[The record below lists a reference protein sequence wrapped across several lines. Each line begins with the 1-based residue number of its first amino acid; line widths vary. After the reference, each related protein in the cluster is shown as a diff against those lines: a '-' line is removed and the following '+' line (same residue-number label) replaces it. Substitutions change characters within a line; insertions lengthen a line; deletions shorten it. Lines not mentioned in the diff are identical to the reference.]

1 MDRFETALE
10 FTLRWEG
17 GYVDDPADPGGATNQ
32 GVTARVYNRFRAK
45 RGLPMRPV
53 SQIGPTEVRAIYLE
67 DYWHRG
73 FCDRLPPPVDVV
85 HFDNTV
91 NLGRPVQLL
100 QAVAGV
106 QIDGILGDVT
116 LRAVWEHAPHELA
129 ESLCWARMGYHV
141 FSLSR
146 PKNVRFIHGWLNR
159 TRALL
164 ALVKGGGGE

>member
-1 MDRFETALE
+1 MDRFEIALE

-17 GYVDDPADPGGATNQ
+17 GFVNDPADPGGATNQ
-32 GVTARVYNRFRAK
+32 GITQRVYNRYRAK
-45 RGLPMRPV
+45 RNLPQRSV
-53 SQIGPTEVRAIYLE
+53 AQIGPAEVREIYLS
-67 DYWHRG
+67 DYWQRG
-73 FCDRLPPPVDVV
+73 LCDRLPLPVDLV

-106 QIDGILGDVT
+106 TVDGILGVVT
-116 LRAVWEHAPHELA
+116 LKAVREYAPRELA
-129 ESLCWARMGYHV
+129 QSLCWARMGYHV

-146 PKNVRFIHGWLNR
+146 AKNVRFIAGWLNR

-164 ALVKGGGGE
+164 HEVSR